1 LSQRIFLC
9 SAYFLISAA
18 LLVGSLHGRP
28 PDQRMVVIDREHL
41 CVTDGSVAELPGQ
54 RLSVSAPAMRAYAT
68 VTTLQ
73 DVTARFAYLGA
84 TDKLSRLGSGQARQQ
99 FGLKMHS
106 QDPCNLVYVMWRIE
120 PESKLVVSIKSN
132 PGQHTSAECHNQGYT
147 NIQPRRS
154 LAVPL
159 LRPGAAHTLHA
170 QTNGEDLR
178 VFADDRLVWEGAVGR
193 DAAALV
199 GPVGIRSDNVKLEI
213 ELTAGRSGGAQPGA
227 PLACR
232 QGESE

>member
-1 LSQRIFLC
+1 LSQQIFLC
-9 SAYFLISAA
+9 SAYFLIFAA
-18 LLVGSLHGRP
+18 FPGGSMHGWP
-28 PDQRMVVIDREHL
+28 TDQRMVLIDHEHL
-41 CVTDGSVAELPGQ
+41 CVTEGSVAELPGQ

-73 DVTARFAYLGA
+73 DVTARFTYLGA
-84 TDKLSRLGSGQARQQ
+84 TDKVSRLGSGQVRQQ

-106 QDPCNLVYVMWRIE
+106 QDPCNLVYAMWRIA
-120 PESKLVVSIKSN
+120 PESKLVVSVKSN
-132 PGQHTSAECHNQGYT
+132 PGQHTSAECHNHGYT
-147 NIQPRRS
+147 NIKPRHS
-154 LAVPL
+154 TPVPL

-170 QTNGEDLR
+170 QMNGEELR

-193 DAAALV
+193 EAAALV
-199 GPVGIRSDNVKLEI
+199 GPVGIRSDNAKLEI
-213 ELTAGRSGGAQPGA
+213 QLTADRSDGAQPGG